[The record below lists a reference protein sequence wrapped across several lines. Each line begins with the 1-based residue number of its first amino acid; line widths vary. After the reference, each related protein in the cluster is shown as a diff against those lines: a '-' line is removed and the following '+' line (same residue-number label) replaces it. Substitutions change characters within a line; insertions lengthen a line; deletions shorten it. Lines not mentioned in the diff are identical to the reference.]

1 MTAIPSRIPEPEH
14 GHTEP
19 APHHEIPYGKVFV
32 ALVVLTIITVLVAMH
47 RFELE
52 IMNVL
57 LALAVASVKGALVA
71 LYFMH
76 LKYEGKLI
84 YLIFI
89 VPLGLSVLLVVALIP
104 DVVLTDPDKS
114 HSSSLK
120 WFNPVRLVETGAK
133 HH

>member
-1 MTAIPSRIPEPEH
+1 MTSAVSRMPEPEH

-19 APHHEIPYGKVFV
+19 TPHHEIPYGKVFV
-32 ALVVLTIITVLVAMH
+32 ALVVLTIVTVLVAMH

-52 IMNVL
+52 IVNVL

-89 VPLGLSVLLVVALIP
+89 VPLCFSVLLVVALIP
-104 DVVLTDPDKS
+104 DVVLTDPEKS
-114 HSSSLK
+114 QSSSLK
-120 WFNPVRLVETGAK
+120 WFNPVKLVESGAK
-133 HH
+133 H

>member
-1 MTAIPSRIPEPEH
+1 MASAITSRLPEPEH
-14 GHTEP
+14 GHTES

-32 ALVVLTIITVLVAMH
+32 ALVVLTIVTVAVALH
-47 RFELE
+47 RFEVE
-52 IMNVL
+52 IVNVL
-57 LALAVASVKGALVA
+57 LALAVASVKGSLVA

-89 VPLGLSVLLVVALIP
+89 VPLGLSVLLVCALIP
-104 DVVLTDPDKS
+104 DIILTNPET
-114 HSSSLK
+114 SSSASLK
-120 WFNPVRLVETGAK
+120 LFNPIHLVEGAG

>member
-1 MTAIPSRIPEPEH
+1 MTSRIPEPEH
-14 GHTEP
+14 GHTEA

-32 ALVVLTIITVLVAMH
+32 ALVVLTIVTVLVAMY
-47 RFELE
+47 RFDLE
-52 IMNVL
+52 IVNVL

-84 YLIFI
+84 YLIFA

-104 DVVLTDPDKS
+104 DVVLTDPEKS
-114 HSSSLK
+114 QSSSLK
-120 WFNPVRLVETGAK
+120 WFNPVKLVDSGVK
-133 HH
+133 H